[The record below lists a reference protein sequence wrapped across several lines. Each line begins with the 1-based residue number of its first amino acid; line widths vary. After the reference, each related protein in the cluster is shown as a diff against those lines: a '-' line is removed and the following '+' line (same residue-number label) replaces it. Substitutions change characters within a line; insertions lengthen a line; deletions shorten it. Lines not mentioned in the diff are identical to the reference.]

1 MTLRVQLGLLS
12 VAVAMVASAC
22 AIGGGVAGRPTEEPA
37 GFGAVVSGALL
48 AGRAIEPSRDCGAS
62 LPDTWIDA
70 TSPVAASIAI
80 SSATFRCADVVTLAP
95 LDDAAAT
102 SAGEA
107 HAVRSGGPLLLV
119 AGGVVSP
126 EALGEIARLRPRIV
140 AAIGLPGVSAAD
152 VGHFPVRHLTGGQ
165 AASQLAPGGGA
176 GLWVMDSSA
185 AALGPVVRAAAA
197 GAGGDVL
204 EVAETDLRE
213 AGERARRRIVS
224 AAGGPLAVVGLSAD
238 ARWQAEVVAAGIELP
253 GGGQTLFP
261 HRRLVAFYGHPGSS
275 GLGVLGEQ
283 GPEAALERLLD
294 EVQGYDRDGVPVVP
308 AFEIIATVA
317 DSYAGEDGDYSAEA
331 DIEHLRPWV
340 DLAAEEGVYVIL
352 DLQPGR
358 TDFLTQAK
366 LYEGLLREP
375 HVGLALDP
383 EWRLGPDEFHL
394 KQIGSVDAA
403 EVNTVVEWLAGIVR
417 EEHLPQKLLLLH
429 QFEGTM
435 ITNRYK
441 IERPSELAVLIQA
454 DGFGPSDVK
463 LGAFSRLTD
472 RVDAGQFWWGWK
484 NFYDEDPQ
492 MFNARQ
498 VLELEPT
505 VYYVSFQ

>member
-1 MTLRVQLGLLS
+1 MLTVVLTV
-12 VAVAMVASAC
+12 VASGC
-22 AIGGGVAGRPTEEPA
+22 AFGGGVAGRPTEEPV
-37 GFGAVVSGALL
+37 GYGAVVSGALL
-48 AGRAIEPSRDCGAS
+48 AGRSTEPARSCAAS

-70 TSPVAASIAI
+70 ASPVAAAVAI
-80 SSATFRCADVVTLAP
+80 SAATFRCADVVTLAP
-95 LDDAAAT
+95 LEDAAAAA
-102 SAGEA
+102 AGEA
-107 HAVRSGGPLLLV
+107 HATRSGGPLLLV
-119 AGGVVSP
+119 ARGEVSP
-126 EALGEIARLRPRIV
+126 EALDEIARLRPRLV
-140 AAIGLPGVSAAD
+140 AAIGLPGVSSAQL
-152 VGHFPVRHLTGGQ
+152 GHFPVTHLSGGQ
-165 AASQLAPGGGA
+165 AASQSEPPGGA
-176 GLWVMDSSA
+176 GLWVIDRA
-185 AALGPVVRAAAA
+185 ASALGPVVRAAAA
-197 GAGGDVL
+197 GAGGEVL
-204 EVAETDLRE
+204 EVSETDLRE
-213 AGERARRRIVS
+213 TGERARRRLAA
-224 AAGGPLAVVGLSAD
+224 AAGGPLAVVGLTAD
-238 ARWQAEVVAAGIELP
+238 ARWQAEVVAAGMELP

-283 GPEAALERLLD
+283 GPEAALDRLRDQLR
-294 EVQGYDRDGVPVVP
+294 GYDRDGVPVVP

-331 DIEHLRPWV
+331 SIDHLRPWI
-340 DLAAEEGVYVIL
+340 DLAADEGVYVIL

-366 LYEGLLREP
+366 LFEELLREP

-383 EWRLGPDEFHL
+383 EWRLEPDEFHL
-394 KQIGSVDAA
+394 QQIGSVDAA

-454 DGFGPSDVK
+454 DGFGPADVK
-463 LGAFSRLTD
+463 LGAFQRLTD

-492 MFNARQ
+492 MYNARQ
-498 VLELEPT
+498 VLELDPT